1 MADLTSGLNRKKAAA
16 VGLSAVVANS
26 VQTYGGM
33 WAGMRGPDHA
43 TTQGYLDAYDDE
55 KGMVFA
61 GGDLDFDILG
71 DTTASPPTANA
82 LGIDPAIYKGA
93 TVTGVAS
100 RADIMK
106 PVYATDSNTLTLTA
120 PTYGTLDLSGQ
131 GADVI
136 HLGSFSFKDTSDGD
150 LLTSYPMPYHGSIE
164 SFWISVGEGFVGSS
178 GACTL
183 NLELGTTNV
192 TGGVVTVAT
201 ATCGTV
207 GTVLR
212 HNCRECF
219 SCRRCA
225 ERGGVELCDDQD
237 IGHLQHVYQDPS
249 SNGRLGRDH
258 ASFNRQ
264 HHERQ
269 SLSRDQ
275 WRIPEDLP
283 GHHRSI
289 F

>member
-16 VGLSAVVANS
+16 VGLSAEVANS

-120 PTYGTLDLSGQ
+120 PTYGTPIGIVTNWATGTTCDVMSLGLPAQAALDLSGQ

-207 GTVLR
+207 GTVLTATAIT
-212 HNCRECF
+212 
-219 SCRRCA
+219 A
-225 ERGGVELCDDQD
+225 ENVFHAGDLLSVEGSSSATTRTSGTFNLYIKIRPRMGV
-237 IGHLQHVYQDPS
+237 
-249 SNGRLGRDH
+249 
-258 ASFNRQ
+258 
-264 HHERQ
+264 
-269 SLSRDQ
+269 
-275 WRIPEDLP
+275 
-283 GHHRSI
+283 
-289 F
+289 